1 MQSND
6 LIETYMDVYG
16 RSKDLVSEKEG
27 IECNNMVKQYKKWWT
42 LMVLQR
48 KTNNNIIQIGHQFLI
63 IHTEYQ

>member
-27 IECNNMVKQYKKWWT
+27 IECNNMVKQHKK
-42 LMVLQR
+42 
-48 KTNNNIIQIGHQFLI
+48 
-63 IHTEYQ
+63 

>member
-27 IECNNMVKQYKKWWT
+27 IECNNMVKQHKKWWT